1 MEVAF
6 SLPIKGPG
14 VLQHEAKGRKKTLE
28 TTKAKTLLHVKGF
41 RRMLMLNL
49 AALQWK
55 SIQRTIPEPT
65 LDGTLAG

>member
-28 TTKAKTLLHVKGF
+28 TTKTKTLLHVKGF

-49 AALQWK
+49 AAFNGNPFK
-55 SIQRTIPEPT
+55 EPF
-65 LDGTLAG
+65 LSQL